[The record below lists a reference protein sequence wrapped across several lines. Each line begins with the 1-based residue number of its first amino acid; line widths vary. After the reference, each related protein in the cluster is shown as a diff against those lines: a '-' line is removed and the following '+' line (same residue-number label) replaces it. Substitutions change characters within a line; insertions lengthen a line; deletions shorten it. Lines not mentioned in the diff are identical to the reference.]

1 MHHHCQLQVR
11 SYECD
16 SYGHV
21 NNANYVHYL
30 EYARGEY
37 MKAVEFDYPRLIA
50 EGYFTVITR
59 IDISYRVSAKA
70 DDVLDIETWPVERRH
85 IAGAFRQVI
94 RKGEFVVAEA
104 TVYWCIANHQGHPVR
119 PPAWADLSPFS
130 PAEEDQER

>member
-1 MHHHCQLQVR
+1 MHLHTPLVVR

-37 MKAVEFDYPRLIA
+37 MKAVHFDYPRLIA

-59 IDISYRVSAKA
+59 IDIAYRASAFA
-70 DDVLDIETWPVERRH
+70 EDELDIETYPVERRH

-94 RKGEFVVAEA
+94 RKGEAVVADA
-104 TVYWCIANHQGHPVR
+104 TVSWCIANHSGRPVR
-119 PPAWADLSPFS
+119 PPAWADLTPFD
-130 PAEEDQER
+130 PD

>member
-1 MHHHCQLQVR
+1 MHLHTPLVVR

-37 MKAVEFDYPRLIA
+37 MKAVHFDYPRLIA

-59 IDISYRVSAKA
+59 IDISYRASAKA
-70 DDVLDIETWPVERRH
+70 DDELVIETYPLASRH
-85 IAGAFRQVI
+85 IAGTFRQII
-94 RKGEFVVAEA
+94 RRGDVLIADAQVS
-104 TVYWCIANHQGHPVR
+104 WCMADHDGHPVR
-119 PPAWADLSPFS
+119 PPAWVDLSPFA
-130 PAEEDQER
+130 PE